1 MRWQCCETHCRNK
14 SLSMGK
20 KNVSYM
26 ADSKFSLLF
35 LSWSSL
41 FYPPLPF
48 VFLLSSILCSFFQVI
63 FLSLYSLCLCIP
75 IFLAWIFLFFFFL
88 FPHIITHPSDMSQ
101 YCMEVHCKH
110 ILVPCC
116 YIFNPSKLT
125 FLYHS
130 FSAQKETKLRYFWF
144 LYVSLLENHS
154 PKMERGRRWGTE
166 DTILILKKKKPKL

>member
-75 IFLAWIFLFFFFL
+75 IFLAWIFLFFFFS

-125 FLYHS
+125 FLYH
-130 FSAQKETKLRYFWF
+130 Y
-144 LYVSLLENHS
+144 H
-154 PKMERGRRWGTE
+154 
-166 DTILILKKKKPKL
+166 LILGSTQLSPIVSILSFMAKISIQNHMCLVISVKSSSVFL